1 MEGNSVYPCTS
12 TWLTGRVG
20 GTEASGWTQVQ
31 AGEEQPL
38 SLRCWGRGEGGGE
51 GDTGGKPEG
60 AALGG
65 LQINS
70 LLPKLAEGWVHR
82 DSLTRTSMVRLT
94 HAHARTRVCTNNE
107 AGEVAALRRCLC
119 LPQSQLA
126 S

>member
-1 MEGNSVYPCTS
+1 MESS
-12 TWLTGRVG
+12 
-20 GTEASGWTQVQ
+20 
-31 AGEEQPL
+31 QP
-38 SLRCWGRGEGGGE
+38 SLLCWRRGEGGRE

-82 DSLTRTSMVRLT
+82 DSLTRTSMIRLT
-94 HAHARTRVCTNNE
+94 HAHARTRVCANNE

-119 LPQSQLA
+119 LTQSQLA